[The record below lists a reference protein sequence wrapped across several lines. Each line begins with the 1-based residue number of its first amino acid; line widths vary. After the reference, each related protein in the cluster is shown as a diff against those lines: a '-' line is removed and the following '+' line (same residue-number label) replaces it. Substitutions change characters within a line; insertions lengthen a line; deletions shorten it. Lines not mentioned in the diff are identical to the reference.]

1 MSFLTEPF
9 FLFGIV
15 VTVLAL
21 VLSFAMFKPN
31 KSQLTTMKD
40 WVSREK
46 WTGTTIVVPL
56 ESWNQTDSKYGNDFF
71 YDFYFMA
78 TIGQKPK
85 RYCAKGLVRAN
96 DIHKLK
102 KGLELVVKYSDDT
115 PPKIAVINVNY

>member
-1 MSFLTEPF
+1 MYLYEGLYELFNRTI

-71 YDFYFMA
+71 MIF
-78 TIGQKPK
+78 ILWQLSVKNL
-85 RYCAKGLVRAN
+85 R
-96 DIHKLK
+96 DI
-102 KGLELVVKYSDDT
+102 VQRV
-115 PPKIAVINVNY
+115 